1 MSILKR
7 RNWKSVELNEYD
19 MADFAAIGGIE
30 IDVLSDD
37 SDLQLTFA
45 DSKRPLIEDDVK
57 PKKKKKKKNESA
69 KEGPKCSDGDVLDPV
84 LGGIQTPSNT
94 TAAEAD
100 IDMSAWSMF
109 QLREEILQGLGR
121 LRFVTPSPIQNA
133 VIERAME
140 GLDILGAAQTG
151 SGKTLAFGLPILH
164 SILNSKAENCTRALC
179 VLPTRE
185 LAMQVRAHLE
195 AVVGTSALT
204 IGTAVGGMSVEKQFR
219 VLSRKP
225 DIVVGTPGRI
235 AGLLGLGKTKEVSQ
249 LCTEFRDH
257 LCDKLSFFVLDEADR
272 LLEKSHFRD
281 LTEIFRFIY
290 QSIPSVDAL
299 QSYIF
304 SATLPVEGV
313 ELGML
318 MKRLRLKPSS
328 KRCVVD
334 LVRTETASAKP
345 SLPTGLGFKTLYAA
359 EDEDRE
365 PLLVYYLL
373 RKKLMRGAPA
383 NHKVIVFV
391 NAISYVYRLS
401 SLLPE
406 CLPGVKVLGIHSNL
420 RQKDRLKKLDQ
431 FKAAPG
437 FAVMVATDLAARGL
451 DLPSVDAVV
460 HLQPPRTPEALIH
473 RSGRTA
479 RAGRQGECAMII
491 TPSQAASWGKTI
503 RQALDRDADDIE
515 TIDLVSGD
523 IRNVR
528 AIHRLASK
536 LECQTHKQR
545 RESKDKAWTQKT
557 CQEADLWDSDASGG
571 DNNSD
576 AEIFIAGGPKK
587 SSSPV
592 QRTSDT
598 QDRVD
603 LNELLKNPLPSL
615 RS

>member
-1 MSILKR
+1 MSILKKR
-7 RNWKSVELNEYD
+7 KWKTLGLDEYD
-19 MADFAAIGGIE
+19 MADFAAIGGLE

-37 SDLQLTFA
+37 SDLQRTFA
-45 DSKRPLIEDDVK
+45 DPKKQLLEDDVK
-57 PKKKKKKKNESA
+57 PKKKKKKSKSA
-69 KEGPKCSDGDVLDPV
+69 KERPKSSEGYVLDPK
-84 LGGIQTPSNT
+84 LGSIETPSNT
-94 TAAEAD
+94 TLAEAE
-100 IDMSAWSMF
+100 INMSAWSMF
-109 QLREEILQGLGR
+109 QLRDEILQGLRR

-133 VIERAME
+133 VIDRAME

-164 SILNSKAENCTRALC
+164 SILNSKAETCTRALC

-185 LAMQVRAHLE
+185 LAMQVRDHLE
-195 AVVGTSALT
+195 EVVGTSAVT

-249 LCTEFRDH
+249 ICKEFRDH

-299 QSYIF
+299 QSFIF
-304 SATLPVEGV
+304 SATLPVAGA
-313 ELGML
+313 ELGVL

-334 LVRTETASAKP
+334 LVRTETESAKP
-345 SLPTGLGFKTLYAA
+345 SLPTGLGFKTLYAT

-373 RKKLMRGAPA
+373 RKKLMRGASET
-383 NHKVIVFV
+383 HKVIVFV

-420 RQKDRLKKLDQ
+420 RQKERLKKLDQ

-437 FAVMVATDLAARGL
+437 FAVLVATDLAARGL

-491 TPSQAASWGKTI
+491 TSSQAASWGKTI
-503 RQALDRDADDIE
+503 RQALDRDADDID
-515 TIDLVSGD
+515 TIYLVSGD
-523 IRNVR
+523 IGNVR

-536 LECQTHKQR
+536 LEGQTHKQR
-545 RESKDKAWTQKT
+545 KESNDKAWTQKT
-557 CQEADLWDSDASGG
+557 CQEAELWDSDASGG

-576 AEIFIAGGPKK
+576 AEIFIAGGPMT
-587 SSSPV
+587 STGPI

-598 QDRVD
+598 QDRVE